1 MQILIL
7 ISNFNNDPC
16 LFLNYSFTIND
27 LWVRKIPWR
36 RKWQFTPV
44 LLPGKSHGQRSLVGY
59 SPWGCK
65 ESDTTERLQLR
76 LIVLL
81 LIWTTVIWILLKNLC
96 LNSTELTNVFESLQI
111 SECFFF
117 SFLWKLVAR
126 NEILGCHIY
135 IIVDCIM
142 FFLSLFFI
150 FIYFAAPGL
159 SSGTWDPLVVASAIF
174 INSCSMQI
182 LGCGT
187 WDLVP
192 WPGIELGPPALGEWS
207 LSHWATGPTSGV
219 SSWFPVSS
227 FFPSKFWEL
236 W

>member
-65 ESDTTERLQLR
+65 ESDTTERVHLR

-81 LIWTTVIWILLKNLC
+81 LIWTTVILILLKNLC
-96 LNSTELTNVFESLQI
+96 LNSTELTNVFESLT
-111 SECFFF
+111 S
-117 SFLWKLVAR
+117 
-126 NEILGCHIY
+126 
-135 IIVDCIM
+135 
-142 FFLSLFFI
+142 SL
-150 FIYFAAPGL
+150 
-159 SSGTWDPLVVASAIF
+159 T
-174 INSCSMQI
+174 INSCI
-182 LGCGT
+182 Y
-187 WDLVP
+187 
-192 WPGIELGPPALGEWS
+192 
-207 LSHWATGPTSGV
+207 
-219 SSWFPVSS
+219 
-227 FFPSKFWEL
+227 
-236 W
+236 